1 MKDILKT
8 KKELI
13 TELEML
19 RRHVVGLEQLVYE
32 SRGEEVALRESER
45 LYRLLAENAEDVI
58 WTVDMNMQP
67 TYMSPSV
74 TRLLGYSVEE
84 AMAKPME
91 AGLYPC
97 LVCDCHE
104 GFSRRASH
112 RKHGTEVTVQVT
124 DAGA

>member
-1 MKDILKT
+1 MENWSFGYIMKDILKT

-67 TYMSPSV
+67 TYMSPSI
-74 TRLLGYSVEE
+74 TRLLVYSVEE

-91 AGLYPC
+91 AVYTP
-97 LVCDCHE
+97 
-104 GFSRRASH
+104 ASF
-112 RKHGTEVTVQVT
+112 VTAMKVLAEELAIENMEQK
-124 DAGA
+124 